1 MHFAFLGTSG
11 AVPSVRR
18 DNTSVVV
25 ADGDDAVLLDVGGSP
40 VQKLLLAAV
49 DPLSLAHVVV
59 THLHVDHAY
68 GLPSL
73 LRNLHLLGRR
83 APLTVWCRPPH
94 VQPLHALLGV
104 FRVLDRPDMYPVTI
118 SPVPAGEGVAVCA
131 TAGLTLTASPNA
143 HGSMDNMAVRVT
155 AREGGRAVV
164 YSSDTEPCDAVVRLA
179 TGADTL
185 IHDAT
190 YLDRS
195 GPGHGSHATA
205 GEAAAIAARA
215 GVRRLIL
222 THIDHTHHDETAKLL
237 AEAAKHFTGAIEIAE
252 ELVPYPL

>member
-11 AVPSVRR
+11 AVPSLRR
-18 DNTSVVV
+18 DNTSLVF
-25 ADGDDAVLLDVGGSP
+25 ADGDDAILVDVGGSP

-49 DPLSLAHVVV
+49 DPLGLAHVVI

-73 LRNLHLLGRR
+73 VRNLQTLGRR
-83 APLTVWCRPPH
+83 APLTVWCRPEH
-94 VQPLHALLGV
+94 TRPLHDLLGL
-104 FRVLDRPDMYPVTI
+104 FQLWNRADMYPVTV
-118 SPVPAGEGVAVCA
+118 SPVPAGEGVTVAA
-131 TAGLTLTASPNA
+131 TAGLAVTASPNA
-143 HGSMDNMAVRVT
+143 HGNMENMAVRVSP
-155 AREGGRAVV
+155 RDGGGAVV
-164 YSSDTEPCDAVVRLA
+164 YSSDTEPCDEVVRLA

-195 GPGHGSHATA
+195 VPRHGVHATA
-205 GEAAAIAARA
+205 GEAGEIASRA

-222 THIDHTHHDETAKLL
+222 THIDHTHHDETAALVT
-237 AEAAKHFTGAIEIAE
+237 EARTRFGGIVEVAE
-252 ELVPYPL
+252 ELIPYPM